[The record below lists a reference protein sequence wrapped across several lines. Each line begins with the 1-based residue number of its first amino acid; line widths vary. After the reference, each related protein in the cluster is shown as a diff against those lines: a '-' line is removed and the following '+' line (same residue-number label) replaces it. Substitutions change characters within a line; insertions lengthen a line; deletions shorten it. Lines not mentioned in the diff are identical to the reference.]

1 MLLKKEQVDKL
12 LILHSGY
19 KSVEEIADIMGLP
32 MMFIESELK
41 RRGYRPIYAKDKQT
55 ARYEL
60 FTEYEKKGYD
70 DMAKKK
76 CLTPEQK
83 AEIIK
88 LREEGVRVSKIA
100 ERFDVIENTI
110 YTVLKK
116 YKEHEEQIADE
127 IHDRAISEVADDDHV
142 CYEVT
147 GDTDI
152 DAYMSDR
159 KVEEPAPAATEAS
172 SEQEIVCENIPADII
187 PEKAHIVKPAPYG
200 VREACRV
207 RLDYLKDLI
216 AEEQAVIDNWNAEMK
231 EIIEFLEENKEGY
244 ADEV

>member
-55 ARYEL
+55 AQYEL

-83 AEIIK
+83 AETIK
-88 LREEGVRVSKIA
+88 LREEGVRVSEIA

-127 IHDRAISEVADDDHV
+127 IHDRTISEVADDDHV

-172 SEQEIVCENIPADII
+172 SKQEICGDIPDNII
-187 PEKAHIVKPAPYG
+187 PKTVGNVKPVPYG

-231 EIIEFLEENKEGY
+231 EIIEFLEENKEGV
-244 ADEV
+244 DNG